1 MKGESFKFEGKR
13 YKRGKGWLK
22 IGDNVIIHPTDTSSI
37 KKPYEATVIVDLV
50 GGVEE
55 ICTSIKDG
63 QHTSI
68 MRDYLFDRLERK

>member
-1 MKGESFKFEGKR
+1 MKGESFKFEGKL
-13 YKRGKGWLK
+13 YNRGIGNLK
-22 IGDNVIIHPTDTSSI
+22 IGDNVLVHPTNTSSL
-37 KKPYEATVIVDLV
+37 KEPYEATVIVDLI